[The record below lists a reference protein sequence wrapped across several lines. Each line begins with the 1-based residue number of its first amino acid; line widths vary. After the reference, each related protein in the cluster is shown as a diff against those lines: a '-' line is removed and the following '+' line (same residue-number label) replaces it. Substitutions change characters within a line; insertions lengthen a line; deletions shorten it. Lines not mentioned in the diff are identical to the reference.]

1 MMFHVKHPNDM
12 AAPEPHA
19 ITTSDV
25 LECLSAVNVEASPGQ
40 AELIRAHSEAVL
52 EANKQF
58 NLTRV
63 TSPEDVLDLHIGDSA
78 TALPYLNQS
87 PPGNAA
93 DLGSGAGYP
102 GIVLSILSGRH
113 FVLVESVKKKA
124 AFLRQTAL
132 DLSLDIDIEAV
143 RAEELALSRP
153 CGFSVVIARALSSLP
168 ALVELASP
176 LLVTGGRLICMK
188 ARPTSEE
195 LASGEAAARLCGMLL
210 RSVIPFDLPNGG
222 NRLVIEYE
230 RYGTVR
236 EHLPRRP
243 GMAQRQ
249 PLG

>member
-1 MMFHVKHPNDM
+1 M
-12 AAPEPHA
+12 
-19 ITTSDV
+19 
-25 LECLSAVNVEASPGQ
+25 GQ
-40 AELIRAHSEAVL
+40 AALIRAHSEAVL
-52 EANKQF
+52 ETNRQF

-63 TSPEDVLDLHIGDSA
+63 TGPESVLSLHIGDSA

-87 PPGNAA
+87 PPGDAA

-124 AFLRQTAL
+124 SFLRQTAADL
-132 DLSLDIDIEAV
+132 DLDVDVAAV

-153 CGFSVVIARALSSLP
+153 GGFSVVVARALSSLP

-176 LLVTGGRLICMK
+176 LLVIGGRLIAMK
-188 ARPTSEE
+188 ARPTLEE
-195 LASGEAAARLCGMLL
+195 LAAGDAATRLCGM
-210 RSVIPFDLPNGG
+210 RRMRVTPFELPNGE
-222 NRLVIEYE
+222 NRVVIEYE
-230 RYGTVR
+230 RHGTVR

>member
-1 MMFHVKHPNDM
+1 MMFHVKHLNDM
-12 AAPEPHA
+12 AAPQPHA

-25 LECLSAVNVEASPGQ
+25 LECLLTVNVEATSDQ
-40 AELIRAHSEAVL
+40 AESIRAHAEAVL
-52 EANKQF
+52 EANRQF

-63 TSPEDVLDLHIGDSA
+63 TAPEDVLSLHIGDSA
-78 TALPYLNQS
+78 TALPYLEQS
-87 PPGNAA
+87 PAGDAA

-102 GIVLSILSGRH
+102 GVVLSILSGRH

-124 AFLRQTAL
+124 AFLRQSAL
-132 DLSLDIDIEAV
+132 DLGLDIDVEAV
-143 RAEELALSRP
+143 RAEELALLRP
-153 CGFSVVIARALSSLP
+153 GSFSVVVARALSSLP

-176 LLVTGGRLICMK
+176 LLIRGGRLICMK

-195 LASGEAAARLCGMLL
+195 LASGKAAAKLCGM
-210 RSVIPFDLPNGG
+210 RPVGVTPFDLPNGE
-222 NRLVIEYE
+222 NRVVIEYE
-230 RYGTVR
+230 RHGTVR